1 MEAIMINCIVRPLL
15 SGSLILVALSSLTVT
30 LQAQGFKQKIEFY
43 FEGKVGTE
51 LVKKGSY
58 TVTFPDADQGTL
70 EIKLNGKKTITVP
83 FTRQPIPVQATAD
96 RVTYR
101 DNEDG
106 TRSVATITPRGRKFT
121 LVLQ

>member
-1 MEAIMINCIVRPLL
+1 MINCIARPLL
-15 SGSLILVALSSLTVT
+15 SGSLILVALLSLTVT

-43 FEGKVGTE
+43 FDGKVGTE

-106 TRSVATITPRGRKFT
+106 TRSVATITPRSRKFT

>member
-1 MEAIMINCIVRPLL
+1 MINRINVSLL
-15 SGSLILVALSSLTVT
+15 SGFLILVALFSLTVV
-30 LQAQGFKQKIEFY
+30 LQAQSFKQKIEFY
-43 FEGKVGTE
+43 FDGKVGAE

-58 TVTFPDADQGTL
+58 MVTFPDADQGTL
-70 EIKLNGKKTITVP
+70 EIKLNSKKTITVP
-83 FTRQPIPVQATAD
+83 FTRQPIPIQAAAD